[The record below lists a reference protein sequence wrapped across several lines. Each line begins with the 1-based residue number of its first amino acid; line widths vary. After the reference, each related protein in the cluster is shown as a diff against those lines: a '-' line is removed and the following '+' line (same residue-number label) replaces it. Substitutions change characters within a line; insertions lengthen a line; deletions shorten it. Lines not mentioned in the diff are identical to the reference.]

1 MLSLY
6 AKWKP
11 NKNYPAY
18 DNRDYQKPRVRDS
31 SDDEAEGFADG
42 QLVDVEWTARYQ
54 EKMKANED
62 LEHILKDRLQVMQ
75 YRS

>member
-18 DNRDYQKPRVRDS
+18 DNRDYQKLRVRDS
-31 SDDEAEGFADG
+31 SEGFADG
-42 QLVDVEWTARYQ
+42 QLVDVEWTARHQ
-54 EKMKANED
+54 EEMKANED
-62 LEHILKDRLQVMQ
+62 LERILKDRLQVMQ

>member
-11 NKNYPAY
+11 NKNNPAY
-18 DNRDYQKPRVRDS
+18 HNKDQQKNRVRDS
-31 SDDEAEGFADG
+31 SHTKLKVFADG

-54 EKMKANED
+54 EEMKANED
-62 LEHILKDRLQVMQ
+62 LERILKDRLQVMQ